1 MARSSNSSAWA
12 CAGRACTRS
21 TSASANGAEKTRRAT
36 GLIGAAAVVR
46 ELFVRDENEV
56 MRHAMKPNIAN
67 RKTKN
72 TPTDLVADL
81 RWAGEVNICA
91 DACGGGWAETPR
103 GKSTSTCVS
112 NFMPA
117 RVSICDTT

>member
-12 CAGRACTRS
+12 CADRARTRS

-67 RKTKN
+67 RKTTN
-72 TPTDLVADL
+72 TPTDAVADL
-81 RWAGEVNICA
+81 RWAGEENICA
-91 DACGGGWAETPR
+91 DACCGCWAEPQK
-103 GKSTSTCVS
+103 GKSTCTVV
-112 NFMPA
+112 P
-117 RVSICDTT
+117 